1 MNTPEP
7 ASRQWNERS
16 SASQSPLAD
25 TGAMFQLLFERSADA
40 MSLYDP
46 ETGRF
51 VESNEAVARQV
62 GAPNKEALGK
72 ATVAEISPER
82 QPDGRLSSEKAAEMV
97 RLALAQGSHR
107 FEWMSRRY
115 DGSELPLDVV
125 MTAIPFK
132 GRTMLFVVSRDIS
145 AQKKAEQ
152 EILRLNASLEQRVA
166 ARTAELVRANDQL
179 KEEIAERKRQERIQ
193 RRRSDQMQRHRD
205 VMLELAQIPKSDFW
219 KTLEMICSH
228 AAAALDVARVSYW
241 SLVDHSAIRCERLYL
256 RDRQATDPEF
266 EGARLCA
273 EESPNYFAALA
284 EKRPIVAHDALN
296 NPATQELSAYL
307 QAHGITAMLD
317 APVWV
322 RGDVVGVLCHEHT
335 GPAREWTAEEVDFVS
350 GLAATIS
357 LAIEESRRAESEHRL
372 RVSEEKFRA
381 LFEGSSQGVILHD
394 EEKILEVNPA
404 CVRIMGFDSAD
415 EIIGKHPADFS
426 APIQLGGERADVLA
440 RRYIAECMVRG
451 SARFDWIT
459 RNARGKE
466 TPIEVILTRI
476 QLGDRVLIQAL
487 INDITER
494 KRAEETLRQSEARL
508 RESDARFSAAFRASP
523 QFITISRLDNG
534 RYVLVN
540 DAFCKWSGYQ
550 ADEVIGRDSKELSLW
565 ADPADREPFWE
576 ELRRTHSIRERECH
590 VRSRHGRIYTM
601 LLSADIIEIN
611 GLPHL
616 LTVGLDITERKQAE
630 AELLRTL
637 AREKELGLL
646 RSKFVSMV
654 SHEFRTP
661 LGIIQSSAEILD
673 EYFGRL
679 DPGERREHLKSIQRN
694 TRRMAALMEVVLLIG
709 SFDAGRME
717 FKPAPVDL
725 ERFVRD
731 VIDDILSATE
741 RRCPIHLETPA
752 ALEPATAD
760 DRLLRHAL
768 TNLLTNAV
776 KYSEPGKA
784 VNVILQR
791 QGAHAVF
798 VIRDQG
804 IGIPEEDREWL
815 FAAFHRGSN
824 VGDRPGTGLGL
835 VIVKRCI
842 DLHGGTIDVE
852 SALGAG
858 TTITVRLPMFPSG
871 APPRAAQQLQHQT

>member
-1 MNTPEP
+1 M
-7 ASRQWNERS
+7 
-16 SASQSPLAD
+16 
-25 TGAMFQLLFERSADA
+25 
-40 MSLYDP
+40 
-46 ETGRF
+46 
-51 VESNEAVARQV
+51 
-62 GAPNKEALGK
+62 
-72 ATVAEISPER
+72 
-82 QPDGRLSSEKAAEMV
+82 
-97 RLALAQGSHR
+97 
-107 FEWMSRRY
+107 
-115 DGSELPLDVV
+115 
-125 MTAIPFK
+125 
-132 GRTMLFVVSRDIS
+132 
-145 AQKKAEQ
+145 
-152 EILRLNASLEQRVA
+152 
-166 ARTAELVRANDQL
+166 
-179 KEEIAERKRQERIQ
+179 
-193 RRRSDQMQRHRD
+193 
-205 VMLELAQIPKSDFW
+205 
-219 KTLEMICSH
+219 C
-228 AAAALDVARVSYW
+228 
-241 SLVDHSAIRCERLYL
+241 
-256 RDRQATDPEF
+256 
-266 EGARLCA
+266 
-273 EESPNYFAALA
+273 
-284 EKRPIVAHDALN
+284 
-296 NPATQELSAYL
+296 
-307 QAHGITAMLD
+307 
-317 APVWV
+317 
-322 RGDVVGVLCHEHT
+322 
-335 GPAREWTAEEVDFVS
+335 
-350 GLAATIS
+350 
-357 LAIEESRRAESEHRL
+357 
-372 RVSEEKFRA
+372 
-381 LFEGSSQGVILHD
+381 
-394 EEKILEVNPA
+394 
-404 CVRIMGFDSAD
+404 
-415 EIIGKHPADFS
+415 
-426 APIQLGGERADVLA
+426 
-440 RRYIAECMVRG
+440 AECMVRG

-694 TRRMAALMEVVLLIG
+694 TRRMAALMEEVLLIG

-824 VGDRPGTGLGL
+824 VGDRPGKQRGRPPRDRPRPRHRQAMHRSAWRHHRRGKRPRSRHHDHRAPSHVPIRCAAPRRTTIAASNMKKIL
-835 VIVKRCI
+835 VIEDEPEMRRN
-842 DLHGGTIDVE
+842 LATILRMEHFHPLSAENGRVGVELARKEKPDVILCDVMMPE
-852 SALGAG
+852 LDGYGVIAELRANPATAAIPFIFLTAKGEKPDVRAGMNLGADDYL
-858 TTITVRLPMFPSG
+858 TKPVTKADLLAAIRSRLE
-871 APPRAAQQLQHQT
+871 RAAQQAAEFKPNFESAKPLEEALGLSPRVAEVLLWMTQGKTNSEIATILGNSESTVKKQVLEIFEKLGVETRTAASLRAIEVLNSPAARRST